1 MATARAVQRVR
12 GASTR
17 YVTQIPEPRVARW
30 AFADTRVAGLWLVI
44 RVFVGWQWLTAGI
57 EKVQNPAWVGS
68 GAGTALHG
76 FALGAI
82 AQAHG
87 QYPAVQGWYAGFLRG
102 AVLPNAGLFSYLVA
116 FGELLVGAALI
127 LGLFTGIAAFFGAFM
142 NLNYMLAGAAST
154 NPTLILLEIFL
165 ILAWRV
171 GGWWGLDRVV
181 LPRLGTPWYRRQP
194 SALEPVAVEGR

>member
-1 MATARAVQRVR
+1 MAIARMAQRAH
-12 GASTR
+12 GASSR
-17 YVTQIPEPRVARW
+17 YVTQIPEPRAARL
-30 AFADTRVAGLWLVI
+30 AFADTRVAGLWLVV
-44 RVFVGWQWLTAGI
+44 RLFVGWQWLNAGL
-57 EKVQNPAWVGS
+57 EKVQNPVWVG
-68 GAGTALHG
+68 GKAGTALHG

-87 QYPAVQGWYAGFLRG
+87 QYPAVQSWYAGFLRG
-102 AVLPNAGLFSYLVA
+102 VVLPNAGLFSYLVA
-116 FGELLVGAALI
+116 FGELLVGIALI

-171 GGWWGLDRVV
+171 SGWWGLDRVV
-181 LPRLGTPWYRRQP
+181 LPRLGTPWYRRQ
-194 SALEPVAVEGR
+194 EPAAVEER